1 MSERAPRIA
10 ALVAAV
16 VQQTLAATG
25 REAVVILDD
34 WSPEASLAADWC
46 ALAIGEA
53 NVVRATLDGLDPGL
67 VPEEVLRGH
76 ARALARQRNALT
88 AHAANKTT
96 LLLTRDFPPEPLL
109 PLGDLYAS
117 QVATLAGGW
126 SGPAWVRSLARS
138 AGGIEAI
145 DHALMLHCEGWNRA
159 DEAAAHLPEEARGPF
174 LEALRAGRFWREHAG
189 LIPKLSGRTIG
200 IDLFG

>member
-1 MSERAPRIA
+1 MNERATRIA

-16 VQQTLAATG
+16 IKQTLATTG
-25 REAVVILDD
+25 RAAVVILDD

-46 ALAIGEA
+46 AGAIGEA
-53 NVVRATLDGLDPGL
+53 RVVRATLDGLDPGT
-67 VPEEVLRGH
+67 VPEEALRAH
-76 ARALARQRNALT
+76 ARVLARQNNALT
-88 AHAANKTT
+88 ANAANKTS
-96 LLLTRDFPPEPLL
+96 LLLMHDFPPEPLL

-117 QVATLAGGW
+117 QVAELAGGW
-126 SGPAWVRSLARS
+126 SGPARLRSLARS

-145 DHALMLHCEGWNRA
+145 DRALMLHCEGWKSA
-159 DEAAAHLPEEARGPF
+159 EEAAAPLPEEARGPF